1 MTFHKLRQVK
11 ALSDIHRLLS
21 GNKNNFTPEWMAF
34 IKKIYLHPKFGS
46 WNLLK
51 LFSKYMHTVPSRL
64 NSLKKSSWN
73 SQHTWQ
79 TEPTPRF
86 DAHRTD
92 TQFSTTSTKY
102 LFPAER
108 SLLKLRSKQTRET
121 NNFSALFWGEFFNST
136 WRSQIFPNVSSPTRG
151 MACVVSHVILVSQ
164 SYCRVR
170 QDSRRDPGEEF
181 FSRWDPG
188 GYRFLGGIL
197 AEIRSGNFSREGA
210 RRENWPPRRYPGGFL
225 VSPGNLGRIP
235 ARSRYLFYKG
245 FYNSSYSYM

>member
-1 MTFHKLRQVK
+1 
-11 ALSDIHRLLS
+11 
-21 GNKNNFTPEWMAF
+21 MAF

-51 LFSKYMHTVPSRL
+51 LFSKYMHIVPSRL

-121 NNFSALFWGEFFNST
+121 NNFSALFWGESLSST
-136 WRSQIFPNVSSPTRG
+136 RKSTRISPTRG
-151 MACVVSHVILVSQ
+151 MACAMSHVILVGQLS
-164 SYCRVR
+164 CRVN
-170 QDSRRDPGEEF
+170 D
-181 FSRWDPG
+181 
-188 GYRFLGGIL
+188 LGGKI
-197 AEIRSGNFSREGA
+197 
-210 RRENWPPRRYPGGFL
+210 PRGKFVICMACGKIFTKETCRMLSKPSECWYSEFAI
-225 VSPGNLGRIP
+225 GR
-235 ARSRYLFYKG
+235 
-245 FYNSSYSYM
+245 

>member
-1 MTFHKLRQVK
+1 MKKQISVLTFYQLRQVK

-21 GNKNNFTPEWMAF
+21 GNKNNFTPE
-34 IKKIYLHPKFGS
+34 IYLHPKFGS

-51 LFSKYMHTVPSRL
+51 FFSKYMHTVPSRL

-108 SLLKLRSKQTRET
+108 SLLKLWSKQTRET
-121 NNFSALFWGEFFNST
+121 NNFSALFWGEFFSST
-136 WRSQIFPNVSSPTRG
+136 QKTGRNTSIIPILDQNRSKSIN
-151 MACVVSHVILVSQ
+151 I
-164 SYCRVR
+164 
-170 QDSRRDPGEEF
+170 D
-181 FSRWDPG
+181 
-188 GYRFLGGIL
+188 
-197 AEIRSGNFSREGA
+197 N
-210 RRENWPPRRYPGGFL
+210 N
-225 VSPGNLGRIP
+225 
-235 ARSRYLFYKG
+235 
-245 FYNSSYSYM
+245 